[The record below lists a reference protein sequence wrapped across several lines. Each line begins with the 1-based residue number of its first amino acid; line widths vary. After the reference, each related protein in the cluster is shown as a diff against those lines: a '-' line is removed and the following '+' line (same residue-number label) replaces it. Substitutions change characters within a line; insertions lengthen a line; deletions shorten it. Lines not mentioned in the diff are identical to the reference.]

1 MSTEA
6 QLADVAAACQPLRHA
21 YLVGKWA
28 GDGRTTTAEGWPL
41 PGDLPEL
48 AAALDV
54 ATPETTLDP
63 HAPALARAWVTAHE
77 VGFVEIDPDGAQA
90 GPALE
95 HWSDDAEEKLD
106 DWAAS
111 LVSAIH
117 ALLDTIDSAEAAQ
130 LAHTALEV
138 LDGLETPT
146 ADTVTDELEQRM
158 QDEYAALGDYLGADF
173 NLVSVVA
180 TYCAALPGE
189 LRAFGA
195 IDEHYAVTPLGQW
208 ALRELTSRGEEDS
221 QALGELS
228 EVLSAA
234 GVDADDPDAIRQFL
248 EQDPGN
254 LLSLLG
260 DTDEDTDDDDFR
272 VLDLK
277 AAFELPDE
285 LPPLSLP
292 PRHELAATARTAS
305 AELDDVD
312 DETAVATWQN
322 QFYELLSNGNYL
334 RTQSDDAG
342 AQDVDEFD
350 LDFTAVGAIIVMRLF
365 LDGPAEDEE
374 IREIVTE
381 SATLHL
387 DPTAAA
393 EEWANWV
400 NEYGDPA
407 EQLAESLLTAGAAT
421 RQDEEIELTDLGRD
435 AVRDRLQ
442 ACDVSVPPMAPA
454 GDMSAV
460 ELISAIETVAEP
472 EAQRLSSV
480 WLASRDSSVAA
491 AELLT
496 LAKDGNPTQRMV
508 AMTMTQQLDPAPVA
522 QWEAALDVPALR
534 PHAKMALADAQ
545 SESSDEEGEVELDS
559 EELAWLLAD
568 SLAATVNR
576 VGETELAEHLGE
588 SILPVE
594 DEPELFD
601 TVRHSGHPEAHAVL
615 RTIGEHHPDEQ
626 TAEAARKAAQ

>member
-6 QLADVAAACQPLRHA
+6 QLADVAAACQPLQHA

-28 GDGRTTTAEGWPL
+28 GDGRTTTTEGWPT

-48 AAALDV
+48 ADVLGV

-63 HAPALARAWVTAHE
+63 HAPALARAWIAAHE
-77 VGFVEIDPDGAQA
+77 IGFVETDADGAQA

-95 HWSDDAEEKLD
+95 HGSDDSEEKLD

-117 ALLDTIDSAEAAQ
+117 ALLDTVDSAEAAQ

-146 ADTVTDELEQRM
+146 ADTVTDELEERL
-158 QDEYAALGDYLGADF
+158 QDEYAALSDYLGADF
-173 NLVSVVA
+173 NLVSVVTA
-180 TYCAALPGE
+180 YCAALPGE

-221 QALGELS
+221 QTLGELS
-228 EVLSAA
+228 EVLNAA
-234 GVDADDPDAIRQFL
+234 GVDMDDPDAIRQFL
-248 EQDPGN
+248 EQSPGD

-260 DTDEDTDDDDFR
+260 DTDEDTDDDFR

-334 RTQSDDAG
+334 RTESDDG
-342 AQDVDEFD
+342 DTQDADEFD

-365 LDGPAEDEE
+365 LDGPAADEE

-387 DPTAAA
+387 DPTPAA
-393 EEWANWV
+393 EEWASWV
-400 NEYGDPA
+400 NEHGDPA
-407 EQLAESLLTAGAAT
+407 EQLAESLLTVGAAT
-421 RQDEEIELTDLGRD
+421 RADDEFELTDLGRV
-435 AVRDRLQ
+435 AVRERLE

-460 ELISAIETVAEP
+460 ELISAIDTVAEP

-480 WLASRDSSVAA
+480 WLASRDPSAA
-491 AELLT
+491 ADELLT
-496 LAKDGNPTQRMV
+496 LAKDGTPAQRMV
-508 AMTMTQQLDPAPVA
+508 AMTLTQQLDPAPVA

-545 SESSDEEGEVELDS
+545 SESSDEESEVELDS

-576 VGETELAEHLGE
+576 VGEAELAEHLGE

-626 TAEAARKAAQ
+626 TAAAARKAAQ